1 MIRIRR
7 FAIIL
12 LVTVMPAWGQDQ
24 PLQPSSSPSAKLTLQ
39 YDRGQVSADV
49 ADATLGQLIEELQRS
64 VPVTIEVVD
73 AGLLSSKI
81 TARTSPTTTDDALK
95 VLLEGFSYV
104 SYPQHGKT
112 QARVRI
118 VSRSGNGS
126 SIPSTKAAI
135 RESVPLQNAAPD
147 PTQEKKSAE
156 KALQQD
162 LEALSAARDDK
173 TRRAAIERLVG
184 NPSALATQALV
195 DQAAGSG
202 SPDFRVGAVDALW
215 RHAADREFADP
226 EVLEGLRRLSTDP
239 DRSVSELARRA
250 LGDRDAYLAGAM
262 AAPVGP
268 NTDGTQV
275 RQ

>member
-7 FAIIL
+7 LVVIL
-12 LVTVMPAWGQDQ
+12 FVTTLPAWGKDQ
-24 PLQPSSSPSAKLTLQ
+24 PHPPASPSPRLTIQ
-39 YDRGQVSADV
+39 YDRGQLSADV
-49 ADATLGQLIEELQRS
+49 ADATLGQLIEELRRTI
-64 VPVTIEVVD
+64 PVTIEVVNL
-73 AGLLSSKI
+73 GLLSTRI
-81 TARTSPTTTDDALK
+81 TARTTRTNTNDALK
-95 VLLEGFSYV
+95 ALLEGFSYV

-112 QARVRI
+112 QATIRI
-118 VSRSGNGS
+118 VSRADNGL
-126 SIPSTKAAI
+126 SIPSAKVANQ
-135 RESVPLQNAAPD
+135 ESGQLQQAAPD
-147 PTQEKKSAE
+147 PTEGKENAE
-156 KALQQD
+156 KALQRD
-162 LEALSAARDDK
+162 LDALRAARDDK
-173 TRRAAIERLVG
+173 TRREAIERLVG

-268 NTDGTQV
+268 NTDGTQIH
-275 RQ
+275 Q

>member
-147 PTQEKKSAE
+147 PTEGKENVE
-156 KALQQD
+156 KALQRD
-162 LEALSAARDDK
+162 LDALRAARDDK
-173 TRRAAIERLVG
+173 TRREAIERLVG

-195 DQAAGSG
+195 DQAAGNG